1 MNTNLHDTIKHI
13 ASLSEQAATEAAVA
27 AINALAYTDAQRE
40 YALDMLTQPSFWRNI
55 NIQGADGDVK
65 WTAPRLWL
73 ARDVTVTHDGEEYRF
88 GDYFPINSDP
98 KAALPTEWTILTPAP
113 VGRGPRLEELPL
125 LELANRKADHGSF
138 GPLHK
143 ISTDNGKVSFYSLN
157 GYGLPYCQRDFVWS
171 HDQCSK
177 FINSL
182 MCGLPFGSLCIT
194 ETSVLPSEV
203 AEHFGH
209 LAGAQHALS
218 NMIIDGQQRMTALV
232 LFFHDRVSWSGHVF
246 SEFKAAQDILCSDE
260 LTVYKVAA
268 DGKQVLKEDGTPDID
283 WEATEEKHK
292 PYRWLAEQYERMEN
306 IVLPVVM
313 LDIRVWSEAAV
324 YDIYT
329 ALSAGG
335 TAHTAAETAANAV
348 ASALAAGLL
357 RVDKSGAVLLYNE
370 DGAVLAELDME
381 NENIAELAYSLCP
394 AGIPEEDDPYS
405 AGGQDES
412 SNAALFGAEEAEG
425 A

>member
-1 MNTNLHDTIKHI
+1 MNLHDTIKHI

-55 NIQGADGDVK
+55 SIQGADGDVK

-209 LAGAQHALS
+209 MPGAQHALS

-232 LFFHDRVSWSGHVF
+232 LFFHDRVSWGGHVF
-246 SEFKAAQDILCSDE
+246 SEFKDAYTNYVVDADLNPELDDDGNPVFSDE
-260 LTVYKVAA
+260 A
-268 DGKQVLKEDGTPDID
+268 
-283 WEATEEKHK
+283 KHK
-292 PYRWLAEQYERMEN
+292 RWLAEQYERMEN

-405 AGGQDES
+405 AGGQEEP

>member
-55 NIQGADGDVK
+55 SIQGADGDVK

-171 HDQCSK
+171 HDQCSN

-209 LAGAQHALS
+209 MPGAQHALS

-232 LFFHDRVSWSGHVF
+232 LFFHDRVSWGGHVF
-246 SEFKAAQDILCSDE
+246 SEFKDAYHAVDVD
-260 LTVYKVAA
+260 A
-268 DGKQVLKEDGTPDID
+268 D
-283 WEATEEKHK
+283 WEPNVDGVMTLGADLTAEEAHK
-292 PYRWLAEQYERMEN
+292 RWLAEQYKRMEN

-313 LDIRVWSEAAV
+313 LDIRVWSDAAASE
-324 YDIYT
+324 IYT

-348 ASALAAGLL
+348 ASALSSGLL

-381 NENIAELAYSLCP
+381 NENIAALAHTLCP

-405 AGGQDES
+405 AGGQEEP